1 VTAVL
6 LLPAQEGRSPKWY
19 ELRRDGI
26 TASEIPAVI
35 GISPDTWASP
45 FNLYHRKKNGL
56 GDDGDSLQMRIGHQ
70 LEDLI
75 VEEFF
80 ARHQEFARLESGLYR
95 HAEREWQLAT
105 PDGLAADDASVIQ
118 IEEVEQDG
126 EIILDVHYSDP
137 IAVVEAKTA
146 GSYDGWGDEGTDEIP
161 AHYRAQVLWQMD
173 VLGVGVG
180 YVPVLFLPVR
190 KIREYV
196 VEYHAEDC
204 ALMRKHAED
213 FMRRLAEDDEPPVD
227 WTPATTRTLKVLHP
241 DLTDETAQVSRRLA
255 TRFRSAHRRLE
266 VADKAYRQAQN
277 QLRHAMGSANR
288 AAVDDEPL
296 ATRSKYERR
305 EYVVK
310 ATTVD
315 SIRIAKQKEPS

>member
-1 VTAVL
+1 VSAVL

-19 ELRRDGI
+19 ELRRDGV
-26 TASEIPAVI
+26 TASEIPAVL
-35 GISPDTWASP
+35 GISPESWASP
-45 FNLYHRKKNGL
+45 FNLFHRKKNGL
-56 GDDGDSLQMRIGHQ
+56 GNEGDNLQKRIGHQ

-75 VEEFF
+75 VDEFF
-80 ARHQEFARLESGLYR
+80 ARHLELVRLESGLYR

-105 PDGLAADDASVIQ
+105 PDGLAADCGDSP
-118 IEEVEQDG
+118 ETYD
-126 EIILDVHYSDP
+126 DYSP

-180 YVPVLFLPVR
+180 YVPVLFLPAR

-227 WTPATTRTLKVLHP
+227 WTPATTRTLKALHA
-241 DLTDETAQVSRRLA
+241 DLTDETVQVSRRLA

-266 VADKAYRQAQN
+266 LADRAYRQAQN
-277 QLRHAMGSANR
+277 QLRHVMGSANR

-296 ATRSKYERR
+296 ATRSKYERKS
-305 EYVVK
+305 YTVQ
-310 ATTVD
+310 ASTVD

>member
-35 GISPDTWASP
+35 GISPESWASP
-45 FNLYHRKKNGL
+45 FNLFHRKKNGL
-56 GDDGDSLQMRIGHQ
+56 GDEGDSLHLRIGHQ

-105 PDGLAADDASVIQ
+105 PDGLA
-118 IEEVEQDG
+118 G
-126 EIILDVHYSDP
+126 ESALCEPCRENGRVGHCSHDP

-180 YVPVLFLPVR
+180 YVPVLFLPAR

-227 WTPATTRTLKVLHP
+227 WTPATTRTLKALHP
-241 DLTDETAQVSRRLA
+241 DLTDETTQVSRRLA

-296 ATRSKYERR
+296 ATRSKYERKS
-305 EYVVK
+305 YTVQ
-310 ATTVD
+310 ASTVD